1 MDKGVGRAIVAAIFL
16 TLAAPILAQGGYSDS
31 FTFLKAVRERDGAK
45 VQTLISAPGSTAI
58 NARARSDG
66 EGALHLLVRDRDFAW
81 LNFLL
86 SRGARPDIQNNKGDT
101 PLTLAA
107 QLGWVD
113 GAQLLLGRRASVD
126 LPNNRGETALILA
139 VQRRDMTMVR
149 ALLDKGANP
158 KRTDSTAGYSA
169 IDYARQDARAAAI
182 LKLLEAPKTPA
193 RPVYGPT
200 R

>member
-1 MDKGVGRAIVAAIFL
+1 MGKGQGRAIAAAIL
-16 TLAAPILAQGGYSDS
+16 ISLASPLAAQAYSDS
-31 FTFLKAVRERDGAK
+31 FTFLKAVRDRDGDK
-45 VQTLISAPGSTAI
+45 VQTLISSPGSTAI

-66 EGALHLLVRDRDFAW
+66 EGALHLLVRDRDLPW

-86 SRGARPDIQNNKGDT
+86 SRGARPDIQNNQGDT

-107 QLGWVD
+107 QLGWLD
-113 GAQLLLGRRASVD
+113 GAQLLLARRASVD
-126 LPNNRGETALILA
+126 LPNGRGETPLILA
-139 VQRRDMTMVR
+139 VQKRDMALVR
-149 ALLDKGANP
+149 ALLAKGANP
-158 KRTDSTAGYSA
+158 KRTDSVAGYSA

-193 RPVYGPT
+193 KPVYGPT

>member
-1 MDKGVGRAIVAAIFL
+1 MGKGIGRAIVAAIIFS
-16 TLAAPILAQGGYSDS
+16 LAAPILAQAYSDS
-31 FTFLKAVRERDGAK
+31 FTFLKAVRERDGDK

-66 EGALHLLVRDRDFAW
+66 EGALHLLVRDRDLSW
-81 LNFLL
+81 LNYLL

-107 QLGWVD
+107 QLGWLD
-113 GAQLLLGRRASVD
+113 GAQLLLARRASVD
-126 LPNNRGETALILA
+126 LPNGRGETALILA
-139 VQRRDMTMVR
+139 VQKRDMAMVR

-169 IDYARQDARAAAI
+169 IDYARQDSRAAPI

-193 RPVYGPT
+193 KPVYGPT